1 MTFWAKIFLVLS
13 VCAGI
18 ISCQNAPTKVTN
30 QGQAVAEGNENSFQ
44 SFLKLKPV
52 ILDARTPLDFSVS
65 HTPGA
70 VLVQWQDFSQL
81 KPGYRGFLQDD
92 FTTLARRLSLW
103 GVDPETPV
111 LVVGSALQGQG
122 EEGRV
127 AWMLKYLGVK
137 NVQFASWS
145 QVRATIPRAESGPE
159 NKPAW
164 KSILQAQLIATP
176 EEFKAAA
183 LDQKAPPSRARL
195 KSLQMNSSRAGALGT
210 ENLILDVREVAN
222 DFSGLETSTVPFKKI
237 SWKKF
242 FNTQGLPEKSVEAE
256 LKKENIT
263 KNQTIFVISENGVS
277 SAAVT
282 LILREWGY
290 SAKNFA
296 GGYEYLRRTP

>member
-1 MTFWAKIFLVLS
+1 MTACKKIFFAVFLS
-13 VCAGI
+13 LAI
-18 ISCQNAPTKVTN
+18 FSCQNAPTKVTN
-30 QGQAVAEGNENSFQ
+30 QGQAATEGSENPFQ
-44 SFLKLKPV
+44 GFLKLKPV

-65 HTPGA
+65 HAPGA
-70 VLVQWQDFSQL
+70 VLVQWPDFSQL
-81 KPGYRGFLQDD
+81 KPGFRGFLQDD
-92 FTTLARRLSLW
+92 FISLARRLSLW

-122 EEGRV
+122 EEGRI

-137 NVQFASWS
+137 NVQFASWTV
-145 QVRATIPRAESGPE
+145 VRATIPRAETGSE
-159 NKPAW
+159 NMPAW
-164 KSILQAQLIATP
+164 KPRLQAQLIATP

-183 LDQKAPPSRARL
+183 LDGIAPPSRARL
-195 KSLQMNSSRAGALGT
+195 KSLQMNSARAGALGA
-210 ENLILDVREVAN
+210 ENLILDVREAAT
-222 DFSGLETSTVPFKKI
+222 DFSGLEKAIGLLKKI
-237 SWKKF
+237 SWKRFLNPK
-242 FNTQGLPEKSVEAE
+242 GLPDNSIEAE

>member
-1 MTFWAKIFLVLS
+1 MILSAKLFFVILIS
-13 VCAGI
+13 AGI
-18 ISCQNAPTKVTN
+18 FSCQNVPTKVTN
-30 QGQAVAEGNENSFQ
+30 QGQLIVEGSENPFQ

-65 HTPGA
+65 HAPGA

-92 FTTLARRLSLW
+92 DISLARRLSLW

-122 EEGRV
+122 EEGRI
-127 AWMLKYLGVK
+127 AWMLKYLGVQ
-137 NVQFASWS
+137 NVQFASWTV
-145 QVRATIPRAESGPE
+145 VRATIPRAETGPE
-159 NKPAW
+159 NKPVW
-164 KSILQAQLIATP
+164 KPSLQAQLIATP

-183 LDQKAPPSRARL
+183 FDRKAPPSGARL
-195 KSLQMNSSRAGALGT
+195 KSLQMNSARAGALGA
-210 ENLILDVREVAN
+210 ENLILDVREVAT
-222 DFSGLETSTVPFKKI
+222 DFSGLEKATVPLKKI

-242 FNTQGLPEKSVEAE
+242 LNTQGLPEKSTEAE

-263 KNQTIFVISENGVS
+263 KNKTIFVISENGVS
-277 SAAVT
+277 SAEVT

-290 SAKNFA
+290 SAKNFT